1 MLIFSQDKKSVID
14 AKILY
19 VQRNLGGGK
28 DGKFMISACAEG
40 MGMQVVA
47 AVFADEKNALDT
59 LEKAYR
65 AFSDGAASYSF

>member
-14 AKILY
+14 AKLLLI
-19 VQRNLGGGK
+19 QRNIGGGK
-28 DGKFMISACAEG
+28 DGKFMISAYAEPG
-40 MGMQVVA
+40 GQVIA
-47 AVFADEKNALDT
+47 AVFADEKTAMDA